1 MSTILFADDDPAMRE
16 MVSQVF
22 TAAGHEIRVAS
33 SGAEALENLKHGE
46 PSVVVLDYRMGTPDG
61 LEVCRRIKENP
72 RFAHL
77 PVLILTGESELE
89 SRLRGFDAGADDY
102 LAKPFDPRELLAR
115 VHAMLLLARRGLD
128 RNPTSGL
135 PGGEAMYREFE
146 RNREQGERF
155 CVCYL
160 DLDFFKPFSDR
171 FGFAVADQVIR
182 AVGATLIS
190 VTTAGTFVG
199 HVGGDDFVIFTDCSD
214 ARERMV
220 RAQRGLREALRAILP
235 DGAGERETYAGVD
248 REGVRREFPLT
259 RLTAAIIEIDPSG
272 LESMFDLSEMVAEAK
287 RLSKRPGGD
296 GLSHLRYPPVASPTE
311 APRG

>member
-22 TAAGHEIRVAS
+22 AAAGHDIRVAS
-33 SGAEALENLKHGE
+33 DGTEALEDLKHAE

-89 SRLRGFDAGADDY
+89 SRLRGFEAGADDY

-135 PGGEAMYREFE
+135 PGGDAMYREFE
-146 RNREQGERF
+146 RNRERGTPF

-190 VTTAGTFVG
+190 VTKAGTFVG
-199 HVGGDDFVIFTDCSD
+199 HVGGDDFVVFTDCDD
-214 ARERMV
+214 ARDRME
-220 RAQRGLREALRAILP
+220 RAQRRLREALRDILP
-235 DGAGERETYAGVD
+235 AGAGERETYRGLD
-248 REGVRREFPLT
+248 REGLRREFPLT
-259 RLTAAIIEIDPSG
+259 RLTAAIIEVDPHG

-287 RLSKRPGGD
+287 RISKRPGGD
-296 GLSHLRYPPVASPTE
+296 GLSELHYPGAGRPAEV
-311 APRG
+311 PRA